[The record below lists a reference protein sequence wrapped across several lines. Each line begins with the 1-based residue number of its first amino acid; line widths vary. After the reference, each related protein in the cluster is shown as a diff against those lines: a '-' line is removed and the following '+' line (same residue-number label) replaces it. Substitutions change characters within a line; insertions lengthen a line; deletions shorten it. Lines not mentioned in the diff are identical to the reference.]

1 METSIKPVR
10 ISGQLF
16 WSRWMGE
23 FNTEYAPENKRY
35 ECVIAN
41 ISPKDAAALKT
52 LGIKIKNSEKKPEQ
66 GNYIVAKSLYLF
78 NPVDEEGNGITT
90 PVKDFG
96 NGTECIALISSYKH
110 KLSAAHG
117 NAPSIKKLIVTKVKA
132 YVPKVEEEEEEFA
145 L

>member
-23 FNTEYAPENKRY
+23 FNTAFDEENNRY
-35 ECVIAN
+35 ECTICN
-41 ISPKDAAALKT
+41 ISDKDAAELKKT
-52 LGIKIKNSEKKPEQ
+52 LGIKIKNKESQ
-66 GNYIVAKSLYLF
+66 GNFIIAKSKFLF
-78 NPVDEEGNGITT
+78 NPVDADGNIITT

-96 NGTECIALISSYKH
+96 NGTECVAIVQSYAH
-110 KLSAAHG
+110 KLSSKHG
-117 NAPSIKKLIVTKVKA
+117 NAPTIKKLIVTNIKA
-132 YVPKVEEEEEEFA
+132 YVPKVEEEEEFA